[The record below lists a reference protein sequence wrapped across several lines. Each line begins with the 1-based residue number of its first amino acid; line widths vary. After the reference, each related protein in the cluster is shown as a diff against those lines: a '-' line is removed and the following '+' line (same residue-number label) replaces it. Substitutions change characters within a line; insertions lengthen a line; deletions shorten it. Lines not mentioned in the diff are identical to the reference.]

1 MNNATADKQTDA
13 LDLANELRPVLL
25 RLTRHLRRELAPLGI
40 TAGQAALL
48 HAIDSG
54 VAVGVRELAEGERI
68 SRPRVTAAVNRLESM
83 GLVTRTRS
91 DVDGRRVEL
100 AVTPEGRRILRSA
113 RRRRTAWLAARLGQL
128 DVAERESVA
137 DALPALERLLE
148 VRP

>member
-1 MNNATADKQTDA
+1 MNSATADKQTDA

-48 HAIDSG
+48 HAIDSA